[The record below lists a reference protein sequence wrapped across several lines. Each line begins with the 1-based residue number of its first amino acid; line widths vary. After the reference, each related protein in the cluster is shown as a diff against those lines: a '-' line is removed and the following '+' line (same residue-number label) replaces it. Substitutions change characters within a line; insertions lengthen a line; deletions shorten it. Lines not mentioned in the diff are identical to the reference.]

1 MIRNGFDKNKCVGR
15 TLLGVACLAFA
26 LFLGGC
32 GYDYP
37 QLSAEDTDRV
47 SEYAANLLL
56 KYDSGNRSRLLSL
69 EEMEKEKERLAAW
82 EVPQIQPT
90 PEASPDPNDGNIG
103 GTEGGEKEQNPE
115 QKYSRL
121 EDFYGLPDGV
131 EISYSSFDQMQSY
144 EPSNASFFSLEAQKG
159 KELLVLYFD
168 LNNTTDGAQ
177 SIDFLSDHATYLIT
191 VNNSFTRVKLTT
203 LLDNDLATYQGKL
216 MPGESQKLVLLA
228 EIDEGMDITSLIL
241 WMKKEDQDALVLL
254 K

>member
-1 MIRNGFDKNKCVGR
+1 MIRRGFDKNKRMGR
-15 TLLGVACLAFA
+15 TLLSVTSVLIA
-26 LFLGGC
+26 LSLGGC

-37 QLSAEDTDRV
+37 NLSSEDTDRV

-56 KYDSGNRSRLLSL
+56 KYDSGNRSRLLSP
-69 EEMEKEKERLAAW
+69 EEMEREKERLAAW

-90 PEASPDPNDGNIG
+90 PEASPDPEDDTPG
-103 GTEGGEKEQNPE
+103 GGGGDDQEQKEE

-121 EDFYGLPDGV
+121 EDFYELPEGV
-131 EISYSSFDQMQSY
+131 AISYSSFDRMQSY
-144 EPSNASFFSLEAQKG
+144 DPSSASFFSLEAQKG

-177 SIDFLSDHATYLIT
+177 SIDLLSDHAAYLVT

-216 MPGESQKLVLLA
+216 MPGEHQQLVLLA

-241 WMKKEDQDALVLL
+241 RMKKEDKDGLVLL
-254 K
+254 E